1 MKQIIEQWV
10 DLKGWNPFSFETYY
24 RFLAWYLPCDIHTHC
39 NLQLPGNEEEH
50 SAFFFPCHSMRNPRE
65 EASTWK
71 TTGYYLSLLIH
82 QAQMLLCFSTI
93 NHFKKLEKRGNR
105 EQDTKTKSILTKPL
119 CHATLRRISLLTV
132 IWTISILQLLGSSST
147 TSLPSKTNRKNL
159 TLK

>member
-1 MKQIIEQWV
+1 MGGFKR
-10 DLKGWNPFSFETYY
+10 LKPILFWN
-24 RFLAWYLPCDIHTHC
+24 I
-39 NLQLPGNEEEH
+39 LQVSGMIPALWHPYPLQFAIAGEWGRT
-50 SAFFFPCHSMRNPRE
+50 FCIFFPCHSMRNPRE

-132 IWTISILQLLGSSST
+132 IWTISILQLLGSSSA
-147 TSLPSKTNRKNL
+147 TSLPSKTNRKKPYIKINS
-159 TLK
+159 